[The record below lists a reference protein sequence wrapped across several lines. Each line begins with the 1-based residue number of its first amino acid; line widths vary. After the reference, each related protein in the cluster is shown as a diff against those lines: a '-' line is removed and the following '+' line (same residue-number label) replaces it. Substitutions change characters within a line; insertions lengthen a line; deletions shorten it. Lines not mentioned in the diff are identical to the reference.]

1 MIGKYGQ
8 WGKVQKVKGES
19 LGGEEEQVYI
29 AGVVGGGWRGDG
41 WGGTF
46 LLLGRNHVW

>member
-29 AGVVGGGWRGDG
+29 AGVVGGVA
-41 WGGTF
+41 
-46 LLLGRNHVW
+46 GRRMGRYISTAG